1 MSPYV
6 AEFIGTMLLI
16 LFGNGVVA
24 NVLLKRTKGNDAGW
38 IVISAGW
45 GVAVYI
51 GAFCSNEY
59 SGAQLNPAVTV
70 ATMLNGDLGYL
81 MGAGYMLAQFL
92 GAMAGALLVYLFYK
106 EHFTVTQDPDAK
118 LGCFSTAPNIRK
130 SGQAFFCEMVGTFA
144 LILPIFLIASP
155 TLVHKS
161 KVAETVASGADVA
174 GADVAG
180 ADVAGADVAGADD
193 ESGLPESTLGLGS
206 LGLLP
211 VGLLVFGIGMSL
223 GGTTGYAINPARD
236 LGPRIIHALLPIKGK
251 RDSDWS
257 YAWVPVAGPIA
268 GAILATGVYKLLSL
282 TVAS

>member
-6 AEFIGTMLLI
+6 AEFVGTMLLI

-92 GAMAGALLVYLFYK
+92 GAMTGALLVYLFYR

-118 LGCFSTAPNIRK
+118 LACFSTAPNIRK
-130 SGQAFFCEMVGTFA
+130 SGQAFFCEMIGTFA

-155 TLVHKS
+155 TLVHETKS
-161 KVAETVASGADVA
+161 PVAETVSSDSAASVSDAERTDN
-174 GADVAG
+174 
-180 ADVAGADVAGADD
+180 
-193 ESGLPESTLGLGS
+193 ESSLPESTRPESTLGLGS

-236 LGPRIIHALLPIKGK
+236 LGPRLIHAFLPIKGK

-268 GAILATGVYKLLSL
+268 GAILATGVFKLLSM
-282 TVAS
+282 TVSS

>member
-6 AEFIGTMLLI
+6 AEFVGTMLLI

-92 GAMAGALLVYLFYK
+92 GAMTGALLVYLFYR

-118 LGCFSTAPNIRK
+118 LACFSTAPNIRK
-130 SGQAFFCEMVGTFA
+130 SGQAFFCEMIGTFA

-155 TLVHKS
+155 TLVHETKS
-161 KVAETVASGADVA
+161 PVAETVSSDSAASVSDAERTDN
-174 GADVAG
+174 
-180 ADVAGADVAGADD
+180 
-193 ESGLPESTLGLGS
+193 ESSLPESTLPESTLGLGS

-236 LGPRIIHALLPIKGK
+236 LGPRLIHAFLPIKGK

-268 GAILATGVYKLLSL
+268 GAILATGVFKLLSM
-282 TVAS
+282 TVSS

>member
-6 AEFIGTMLLI
+6 AEFVGTMLLI

-81 MGAGYMLAQFL
+81 MGAGHMLAQFV
-92 GAMAGALLVYLFYK
+92 GAMTGALLVYLFYR

-118 LGCFSTAPNIRK
+118 LACFSTAPNIRK
-130 SGQAFFCEMVGTFA
+130 SGQAFFCEMIGTFA

-155 TLVHKS
+155 TLVHETKS
-161 KVAETVASGADVA
+161 PVAETVSSDSAASVSDAERTDN
-174 GADVAG
+174 
-180 ADVAGADVAGADD
+180 
-193 ESGLPESTLGLGS
+193 ESSLPESTLPESTLGLGS

-236 LGPRIIHALLPIKGK
+236 LGPRLIHAFLPIKGK

-268 GAILATGVYKLLSL
+268 GAILATGVFKLLSM
-282 TVAS
+282 TVSS